1 MLGIVLGKVID
12 WIRVVRSSLVYS
24 PGELSVHKLLLLAT
38 QYNFLF
44 DVCLCCMEHVVCG
57 TPASAIGNFT
67 NMTCRVTP
75 EG

>member
-12 WIRVVRSSLVYS
+12 WIHVVWSSLVYF
-24 PGELSVHKLLLLAT
+24 PGELNVHKLLLLAT

-57 TPASAIGNFT
+57 TPASAST
-67 NMTCRVTP
+67 NYDRERHKYDV
-75 EG
+75 